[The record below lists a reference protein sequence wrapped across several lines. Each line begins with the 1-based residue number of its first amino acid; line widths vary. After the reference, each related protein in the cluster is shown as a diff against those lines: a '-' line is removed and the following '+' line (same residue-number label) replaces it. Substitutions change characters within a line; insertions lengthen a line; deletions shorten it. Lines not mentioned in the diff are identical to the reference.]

1 MRDRLGV
8 TGAPETPGTAEMA
21 DQTKESTEML
31 TIDCP
36 FCAGEAA
43 TDEALTLVACDG
55 CGVTV
60 EVAPD
65 PARVL
70 AAAA

>member
-1 MRDRLGV
+1 M
-8 TGAPETPGTAEMA
+8 T
-21 DQTKESTEML
+21 

-36 FCAGEAA
+36 WCTGPLS
-43 TDEALTLVACDG
+43 TDEAITAVSCAD

-65 PARVL
+65 PIAVPFDL
-70 AAAA
+70 AA

>member
-1 MRDRLGV
+1 
-8 TGAPETPGTAEMA
+8 
-21 DQTKESTEML
+21 ML

-36 FCAGEAA
+36 LCAGEAI

-55 CGVTV
+55 CGLSA

-65 PARVL
+65 PAIAFET
-70 AAAA
+70 AA

>member
-1 MRDRLGV
+1 M
-8 TGAPETPGTAEMA
+8 T
-21 DQTKESTEML
+21 L

-36 FCAGEAA
+36 LCAGEAT
-43 TDEALTLVACDG
+43 TDDALSIVACDG

-65 PARVL
+65 PAVEL
-70 AAAA
+70 VAA